1 MSKAG
6 MTIALTHGSNLPAF
20 PDEETAMRELLRA
33 RDDDIDYLRD
43 LAASSQRFEP
53 TFSPDSLKDLELFYF
68 DLVNEERFEAD
79 SEERRRLRSAV
90 ATYLGAVLVKHAGY
104 HWVVQEFAFA
114 RGRYE
119 IGVRRHLT
127 SVMLSSGWDPAS
139 EPSNQKRQSLW
150 RKYKKWST

>member
-1 MSKAG
+1 YRTLRG
-6 MTIALTHGSNLPAF
+6 FPHNEPAVR
-20 PDEETAMRELLRA
+20 ALLRA

-119 IGVRRHLT
+119 IGVRRH
-127 SVMLSSGWDPAS
+127 
-139 EPSNQKRQSLW
+139 
-150 RKYKKWST
+150 